1 MKKILILIS
10 FITIGCNNVSKNS
23 SFGVSSI
30 KIPIDIT
37 NLRVINTISRPEQ
50 KETILLLADSTYIKE
65 YYKSNTDKQINRK
78 GTVLV
83 LYWNEIND
91 PVWIGAKIHGEYLY
105 ADILVFNDSNVNIKR
120 YNEKGSIVNLEKEDL
135 DNSIEITKPPLIYM
149 P

>member
-1 MKKILILIS
+1 MKKLLILIS
-10 FITIGCNNVSKNS
+10 IITIGCNDVSKNS
-23 SFGVSSI
+23 AIGVSSI

-65 YYKSNTDKQINRK
+65 YYKSNTENQINRK

-83 LYWNEIND
+83 LHWNEIND

-105 ADILVFNDSNVNIKR
+105 ADLLVFNDSDVNIKR
-120 YNEKGSIVNLEKEDL
+120 YNEKGVLVNLKKEEL
-135 DNSIEITKPPLIYM
+135 KNSIEITKTPLIYM